1 MVFKFTYRAG
11 SFMCKI
17 DQPSPT
23 SPNSS
28 PSLTEQQGSIGP
40 SPCPPPPVEMA
51 GAGGRL
57 STARI
62 LYGNATKYHK
72 ENLMKEREL
81 LYAISEAGDNV
92 EMAEK
97 RVQDARSRR
106 ETLRRELE
114 EVRERVRVG
123 GEMDKVLQRQL
134 HHVGG

>member
-1 MVFKFTYRAG
+1 MVSKFTYRAE

-23 SPNSS
+23 SQNLS
-28 PSLTEQQGSIGP
+28 PSLTEQQGSIGL
-40 SPCPPPPVEMA
+40 SPCPSPPVEMA
-51 GAGGRL
+51 EAGGLL

-62 LYGNATKYHK
+62 LYGNATKYHQ

-92 EMAEK
+92 EMGEK

-123 GEMDKVLQRQL
+123 VEMDKVLQRQL